1 MWEKI
6 ISREIITSNIK
17 MKIREKNVKK
27 RIKKIAA
34 SLLCIMLAVISAPVY
49 KDSQK
54 VSAAQNF
61 KIHFI
66 DVGCAD
72 AALLQYGEGSSAKYA
87 MIDTGAGKYH
97 VTKDKTYAKK
107 NAPAYEYLKKMGVKH
122 LEFVILTHPH
132 QDHIGGLVKIL
143 KDKTITINTIYGNP
157 LELTYLRSSE
167 NVKKQTSETAK
178 WTKFDSDTYKNV
190 KKEIERR
197 NNEEDESL
205 HVKYVTPKAG
215 SKIYLGQ
222 AQITFYGP
230 LENNYKYGRQVN
242 LNIRQENKYS
252 IVTRIVYGKNS
263 FLMTGDAQRETIE
276 KIIKKGYNLQ
286 AQVLKEPHHGYQD
299 VKEEDKLI
307 AGRTSD
313 HKLLINRTK
322 ANIAVIS
329 NGYKNIGDVPMKNVL
344 TDLSK
349 MDVYET
355 SNRGTIVITSDGSRL
370 YVKTEKGGNK
380 PSVNG
385 KIVSSGKNISMPIL
399 QSIDIVD
406 NKKSKMLPAYLGS
419 KDAKSIYTNK
429 NMTVKINASARSFTK
444 INSVQYKVVKKG
456 QSSTRIPY
464 RYGRSVT
471 LKNGAI
477 AKIYVKYNTML
488 GEKELKLPQIVVDT
502 KAPTKLKLKKKKSG
516 KKIKVTFS
524 ADYGTSG
531 KKKTQYKIVPKGKST
546 KKYKWKTA
554 NSVRYDA
561 KKYRKARL
569 YVRFIDKAGNSK
581 TKKMTI

>member
-1 MWEKI
+1 MI
-6 ISREIITSNIK
+6 ILMTITLTPI
-17 MKIREKNVKK
+17 
-27 RIKKIAA
+27 
-34 SLLCIMLAVISAPVY
+34 Y
-49 KDSQK
+49 KVTHK

-72 AALLQYGEGSSAKYA
+72 GALLQYGEGSNAKYA
-87 MIDTGAGKYH
+87 MIDTGAGKYNG
-97 VTKDKTYAKK
+97 TKDKTYAKK
-107 NAPAYEYLKKMGVKH
+107 KDPAYEYLKKIGVKH

-132 QDHIGGLVKIL
+132 RDHIGGLVKIL
-143 KDKTITINTIYGNP
+143 KDKTITINTIYGNS
-157 LELTYLRSSE
+157 LEMTYLRSND

-178 WTKFDSDTYKNV
+178 WTKFDSDTYQNV
-190 KKEIERR
+190 KDEIEKR
-197 NNEEDESL
+197 NSEEDESL
-205 HVKYVTPKAG
+205 HVKYVIPKAG

-242 LNIRQENKYS
+242 LNVRQENKYS

-299 VKEEDKLI
+299 VKEKDKLI

-313 HKLLINRTK
+313 HKLLIDHTK

-329 NGYKNIGDVPMKNVL
+329 NGYKNTGEVPMKNVL

-349 MDVYET
+349 MDIYET
-355 SNRGTIVITSDGSRL
+355 GNRGTIVITSDGSHL
-370 YVKTEKGGNK
+370 YVRTEKGGNK

-385 KIVSSGKNISMPIL
+385 KIILSGKSISMPVL
-399 QSIDIVD
+399 QSIDILS
-406 NKKSKMLPAYLGS
+406 NKKTKILPAYPGT

-429 NMTVKINASARSFTK
+429 NVTIKINASARSFTK
-444 INSVQYKVVKKG
+444 INSVQYKIVKKG
-456 QSSTRIPY
+456 QSSTKLPY
-464 RYGRSVT
+464 RYGKSVT
-471 LKNGAI
+471 LKNGTI
-477 AKIYVKYNTML
+477 AKVYVKYNTML
-488 GEKELKLPQIVVDT
+488 GEKELKLPQIFVDT
-502 KAPTKLKLKKKKSG
+502 KAPTKLRLKKKKSG
-516 KKIKVTFS
+516 KKKKVTFS
-524 ADYGTSG
+524 ANYGTSG
-531 KKKTQYKIVPKGKST
+531 KKKTAYKLVPKGKSA

-554 NSVRYDA
+554 NDVRYDA

-581 TKKMTI
+581 TTKMSI

>member
-1 MWEKI
+1 
-6 ISREIITSNIK
+6 
-17 MKIREKNVKK
+17 MKEG
-27 RIKKIAA
+27 IKKITAC
-34 SLLCIMLAVISAPVY
+34 LMIILMTITLTPIY
-49 KDSQK
+49 KVTYK

-72 AALLQYGEGSSAKYA
+72 GALLQYGEGSNAKYA
-87 MIDTGAGKYH
+87 MIDTGAGKYNG
-97 VTKDKTYAKK
+97 TKDKTYAKK
-107 NAPAYEYLKKMGVKH
+107 KDPAYEYLKKIGVKH

-132 QDHIGGLVKIL
+132 RDHIGGLVKIL
-143 KDKTITINTIYGNP
+143 KDKTITINTIYGNS
-157 LELTYLRSSE
+157 LEMTYLRSND

-178 WTKFDSDTYKNV
+178 WTKFDSDTYQNV
-190 KKEIERR
+190 KDEIEKR
-197 NNEEDESL
+197 NSEEDESL
-205 HVKYVTPKAG
+205 HVKYVIPKAG

-242 LNIRQENKYS
+242 LNVRQENKYS

-299 VKEEDKLI
+299 VKEKDKLI

-313 HKLLINRTK
+313 HKLLIDHTK

-329 NGYKNIGDVPMKNVL
+329 NGYKNTGEVPMKNVL

-349 MDVYET
+349 MDIYET
-355 SNRGTIVITSDGSRL
+355 GNRGTIVITSDGSHL
-370 YVKTEKGGNK
+370 YVRTEKGGNK

-385 KIVSSGKNISMPIL
+385 KIISSGKSISMPVL
-399 QSIDIVD
+399 QSIDIVS
-406 NKKSKMLPAYLGS
+406 NKKTKILPAYPGT

-429 NMTVKINASARSFTK
+429 NVTIKINASARSFTK
-444 INSVQYKVVKKG
+444 INSVQYKIVKKG
-456 QSSTRIPY
+456 QSSTKLPY
-464 RYGRSVT
+464 RYGKSVT
-471 LKNGAI
+471 LKNGTI
-477 AKIYVKYNTML
+477 AKVYVKYNTML
-488 GEKELKLPQIVVDT
+488 GEKELKLPQIFVDT
-502 KAPTKLKLKKKKSG
+502 KAPTKLRLKKKKSG
-516 KKIKVTFS
+516 KKKKVTFS
-524 ADYGTSG
+524 ANYGTSG
-531 KKKTQYKIVPKGKST
+531 KKKTAYKLVPKGKSA

-554 NSVRYDA
+554 NDVRYDA

-581 TKKMTI
+581 TTKMSI

>member
-1 MWEKI
+1 M
-6 ISREIITSNIK
+6 
-17 MKIREKNVKK
+17 KK
-27 RIKKIAA
+27 RMKQIAA
-34 SLLCIMLAVISAPVY
+34 CLLVVLMTVISAPEY
-49 KDSQK
+49 KTSLK

-72 AALLQYGEGSSAKYA
+72 GALLQYGEGSSAKYA

-143 KDKTITINTIYGNP
+143 KDKTITINTIYGNS
-157 LELTYLRSSE
+157 LELTYLRSSDS
-167 NVKKQTSETAK
+167 VKKQTSETAK
-178 WTKFDSDTYKNV
+178 WTKFDSDTYKSV
-190 KKEIERR
+190 KNEIEKR

-230 LENNYKYGRQVN
+230 LENDYKYGRQVN

-276 KIIKKGYNLQ
+276 KIIKKGYSLQ

-299 VKEEDKLI
+299 VKESDKLI
-307 AGRTSD
+307 SGRTSD
-313 HKLLINRTK
+313 HKLLIDRTK
-322 ANIAVIS
+322 ANIAIIS
-329 NGYKNIGDVPMKNVL
+329 NGYKNIGNVPMKNVL

-370 YVKTEKGGNK
+370 YVKTQKGGNK

-385 KIVSSGKNISMPIL
+385 RIVTSGKTVSTPVL
-399 QSIDIVD
+399 QSVDIIR
-406 NKKSKMLPAYLGS
+406 NKKYKMVPVYVGT
-419 KDAKSIYTNK
+419 KDAKSVYSNK
-429 NMTVKINASARSFTK
+429 TIMVKINASARSFTK
-444 INSVQYKVVKKG
+444 INSVQYKLVKNG
-456 QSSTRIPY
+456 QSSARIPY

-471 LKNGAI
+471 LKNGNA
-477 AKIYVKYNTML
+477 AKIYIKYNTML
-488 GEKELKLPQIVVDT
+488 GEKEVKLPQIVVDT

-524 ADYGTSG
+524 ANYGISG
-531 KKKTQYKIVPKGKST
+531 KKKTQYKIVPRGKSA

-561 KKYRKARL
+561 KKYRKAKL

-581 TKKMTI
+581 TKKMTM

>member
-1 MWEKI
+1 MI
-6 ISREIITSNIK
+6 ILMTITLTPI
-17 MKIREKNVKK
+17 
-27 RIKKIAA
+27 
-34 SLLCIMLAVISAPVY
+34 Y
-49 KDSQK
+49 KVTHK

-72 AALLQYGEGSSAKYA
+72 GALLQYGEGSNAKYA
-87 MIDTGAGKYH
+87 MIDTGAGKYNG
-97 VTKDKTYAKK
+97 TKDKTYAKK
-107 NAPAYEYLKKMGVKH
+107 KDPAYEYLKKIGVKH

-132 QDHIGGLVKIL
+132 RDHIGGLVKIL
-143 KDKTITINTIYGNP
+143 KDKTITINTIYGNS
-157 LELTYLRSSE
+157 LEMTYLRSND

-178 WTKFDSDTYKNV
+178 WTKFDSDTYQNV
-190 KKEIERR
+190 KDEIEKR
-197 NNEEDESL
+197 NSEEDESL
-205 HVKYVTPKAG
+205 HVKYVIPKAG

-242 LNIRQENKYS
+242 LNVRQENKYS

-299 VKEEDKLI
+299 VKEKDKLI

-313 HKLLINRTK
+313 HKLLIDHTK

-329 NGYKNIGDVPMKNVL
+329 NGYKNTGEVPMKNVL

-349 MDVYET
+349 MDIYET
-355 SNRGTIVITSDGSRL
+355 GNRGTIVITSDGSHL
-370 YVKTEKGGNK
+370 YVRTEKGGNK
-380 PSVNG
+380 PIVNG
-385 KIVSSGKNISMPIL
+385 KIILSGKSISMPVL
-399 QSIDIVD
+399 QSIDIVS
-406 NKKSKMLPAYLGS
+406 NKKTKILPAYPGT

-429 NMTVKINASARSFTK
+429 NVTIKINASARSFTK
-444 INSVQYKVVKKG
+444 INSVQYKIVKKG
-456 QSSTRIPY
+456 QSSTKLPY
-464 RYGRSVT
+464 RYGKSVT
-471 LKNGAI
+471 LKNGTI
-477 AKIYVKYNTML
+477 AKVYVKYNTML
-488 GEKELKLPQIVVDT
+488 GEKELKLPQIFVDT
-502 KAPTKLKLKKKKSG
+502 KAPTKLRLKKKKSG
-516 KKIKVTFS
+516 KKKKVTFS
-524 ADYGTSG
+524 ANYGTSG
-531 KKKTQYKIVPKGKST
+531 KKKTAYKLVPKGKSA

-554 NSVRYDA
+554 NDVRYDA

-581 TKKMTI
+581 TTKMSI

>member
-1 MWEKI
+1 M
-6 ISREIITSNIK
+6 
-17 MKIREKNVKK
+17 KK
-27 RIKKIAA
+27 RMKQIAA
-34 SLLCIMLAVISAPVY
+34 CLLVVLMTVISAPEY
-49 KDSQK
+49 KTSLK

-72 AALLQYGEGSSAKYA
+72 GALLQYGEGSSAKYA

-143 KDKTITINTIYGNP
+143 KDKTITINTIYGNS
-157 LELTYLRSSE
+157 LEVTYLRSSD

-178 WTKFDSDTYKNV
+178 WTKFDSDTYKSV
-190 KKEIERR
+190 KNEIEKR

-230 LENNYKYGRQVN
+230 LENDYKYGRQVN

-299 VKEEDKLI
+299 VKESDKLI
-307 AGRTSD
+307 SGRTSD
-313 HKLLINRTK
+313 HKLLIDRTK
-322 ANIAVIS
+322 ANIAIVS
-329 NGYKNIGDVPMKNVL
+329 NGYKNIGNVPMKNVL

-370 YVKTEKGGNK
+370 YVKTQKGGNK

-385 KIVSSGKNISMPIL
+385 RIVTSGKTVSTPVL
-399 QSIDIVD
+399 QSVDIIR
-406 NKKSKMLPAYLGS
+406 NKKYKMVPVYVGT
-419 KDAKSIYTNK
+419 KDAKSVYSNK
-429 NMTVKINASARSFTK
+429 TITVKINASARSFTK
-444 INSVQYKVVKKG
+444 INSVQYKLVKNG
-456 QSSTRIPY
+456 QSSARIPY

-471 LKNGAI
+471 LKNGNA
-477 AKIYVKYNTML
+477 AKIYIKYNTML
-488 GEKELKLPQIVVDT
+488 GEKEVKLPQIVVDT

-524 ADYGTSG
+524 ANYGTSG
-531 KKKTQYKIVPKGKST
+531 KKKTQYKIVPRGKSA

-561 KKYRKARL
+561 KKYRKAKL

>member
-1 MWEKI
+1 
-6 ISREIITSNIK
+6 
-17 MKIREKNVKK
+17 MKEG
-27 RIKKIAA
+27 IKKITAC
-34 SLLCIMLAVISAPVY
+34 LMIILMTITLTPIY
-49 KDSQK
+49 KVTHK

-72 AALLQYGEGSSAKYA
+72 GALLQYGEGSNAKYA
-87 MIDTGAGKYH
+87 MIDTGAGKYNG
-97 VTKDKTYAKK
+97 TKDKTYAKK
-107 NAPAYEYLKKMGVKH
+107 KDPAYEYLKKIGVKH

-132 QDHIGGLVKIL
+132 RDHIGGLVKIL
-143 KDKTITINTIYGNP
+143 KDKTITINTIYGNS
-157 LELTYLRSSE
+157 LEMTYLRSND

-178 WTKFDSDTYKNV
+178 WTKFDSDTYQNV
-190 KKEIERR
+190 KDEIEKR
-197 NNEEDESL
+197 NSEEDESL
-205 HVKYVTPKAG
+205 HVKYVIPKAG

-242 LNIRQENKYS
+242 LNVRQENKYS

-299 VKEEDKLI
+299 VKEKDKLI

-313 HKLLINRTK
+313 HKLLIDHTK

-329 NGYKNIGDVPMKNVL
+329 NGYKNTGEVPMKNVL

-349 MDVYET
+349 MDIYET
-355 SNRGTIVITSDGSRL
+355 GNRGTIVITSDGSRL
-370 YVKTEKGGNK
+370 YVRTEKGGNK

-385 KIVSSGKNISMPIL
+385 KIILSGKSISMPVL
-399 QSIDIVD
+399 QSIDIVS
-406 NKKSKMLPAYLGS
+406 NKKTKILPAYPGT

-429 NMTVKINASARSFTK
+429 NVTIKINASARSFTK
-444 INSVQYKVVKKG
+444 INSVQYKIVKKG
-456 QSSTRIPY
+456 QSSTKLPY
-464 RYGRSVT
+464 RYGKSVT
-471 LKNGAI
+471 LKNGTI
-477 AKIYVKYNTML
+477 AKVYVKYNTML
-488 GEKELKLPQIVVDT
+488 GEKELKLPQIFVDT
-502 KAPTKLKLKKKKSG
+502 KAPTKLRLKKKKSG
-516 KKIKVTFS
+516 KKKKVTFS
-524 ADYGTSG
+524 ANYGTSG
-531 KKKTQYKIVPKGKST
+531 KKKTAYKLVPKGKSA

-554 NSVRYDA
+554 NDVRYDA

-581 TKKMTI
+581 TTKMSI

>member
-1 MWEKI
+1 MI
-6 ISREIITSNIK
+6 ILMTITLTPI
-17 MKIREKNVKK
+17 
-27 RIKKIAA
+27 
-34 SLLCIMLAVISAPVY
+34 Y
-49 KDSQK
+49 KVTHK

-72 AALLQYGEGSSAKYA
+72 GALLQYGEGSNAKYA
-87 MIDTGAGKYH
+87 MIDTGAGKYNG
-97 VTKDKTYAKK
+97 TKDKTYAKK
-107 NAPAYEYLKKMGVKH
+107 KDPAYEYLKKIGVKH

-132 QDHIGGLVKIL
+132 RDHIGGLVKIL
-143 KDKTITINTIYGNP
+143 KDKTITINTIYGNS
-157 LELTYLRSSE
+157 LEMTYLRSND

-178 WTKFDSDTYKNV
+178 WTKFDSDTYQNV
-190 KKEIERR
+190 KDEIEKR
-197 NNEEDESL
+197 NSEEDESL
-205 HVKYVTPKAG
+205 HVKYVIPKAG

-242 LNIRQENKYS
+242 LNVRQENKYS
-252 IVTRIVYGKNS
+252 IITRIVYGKNS

-299 VKEEDKLI
+299 VKEKDKLI

-313 HKLLINRTK
+313 HKLLIDHTK

-329 NGYKNIGDVPMKNVL
+329 NGYKNTGEVPMKNVL

-349 MDVYET
+349 MDIYET
-355 SNRGTIVITSDGSRL
+355 GNRGTIVITSDGSHL
-370 YVKTEKGGNK
+370 YVRTEKGGNK

-385 KIVSSGKNISMPIL
+385 KIISSGKSISMPVL
-399 QSIDIVD
+399 QSIDIVS
-406 NKKSKMLPAYLGS
+406 NKKTKILPAYPGT

-429 NMTVKINASARSFTK
+429 NVTIKINASARSFTK
-444 INSVQYKVVKKG
+444 INSVQYKIVKKG
-456 QSSTRIPY
+456 QSSTKLPY
-464 RYGRSVT
+464 RYGKSVT
-471 LKNGAI
+471 LKNGTI
-477 AKIYVKYNTML
+477 AKVYVKYNTML
-488 GEKELKLPQIVVDT
+488 GEKELKLPQIFVDT
-502 KAPTKLKLKKKKSG
+502 KAPTKLRLKKKKSG
-516 KKIKVTFS
+516 KKKKVTFS
-524 ADYGTSG
+524 ANYGTSG
-531 KKKTQYKIVPKGKST
+531 KKKTAYKLVPKGKSA

-554 NSVRYDA
+554 NDVRYDA

-581 TKKMTI
+581 TTKMSI

>member
-1 MWEKI
+1 
-6 ISREIITSNIK
+6 
-17 MKIREKNVKK
+17 MKKG
-27 RIKKIAA
+27 IKKITAC
-34 SLLCIMLAVISAPVY
+34 LLIILMTITLTPIY
-49 KDSQK
+49 KVTHK

-72 AALLQYGEGSSAKYA
+72 GALLQYGEGSNAKYA
-87 MIDTGAGKYH
+87 MIDTGAGKYNG
-97 VTKDKTYAKK
+97 TKDKTYAKK
-107 NAPAYEYLKKMGVKH
+107 KDPAYEYLKKIGVKH

-132 QDHIGGLVKIL
+132 RDHIGGLVKIL
-143 KDKTITINTIYGNP
+143 KDKTITINTIYGNS
-157 LELTYLRSSE
+157 LEMTYLRSND

-178 WTKFDSDTYKNV
+178 WTKFDSDTYQNV
-190 KKEIERR
+190 KDEIEKR
-197 NNEEDESL
+197 NSEEDESL
-205 HVKYVTPKAG
+205 HVKYVIPKAG

-230 LENNYKYGRQVN
+230 LENNYKYGRQVD
-242 LNIRQENKYS
+242 LNVRQENKYS

-299 VKEEDKLI
+299 VKEKDKLI

-313 HKLLINRTK
+313 HKLLIDHTK

-329 NGYKNIGDVPMKNVL
+329 NGYKNTGEVPMKNVL

-349 MDVYET
+349 MDIYET
-355 SNRGTIVITSDGSRL
+355 GNRGTIVITSDGSHL
-370 YVKTEKGGNK
+370 YVRTEKGGNK

-385 KIVSSGKNISMPIL
+385 KIILSGKSISMPVL
-399 QSIDIVD
+399 QSIDIVS
-406 NKKSKMLPAYLGS
+406 NKKTKILPAYPGT

-429 NMTVKINASARSFTK
+429 NVTIKINASARSFTK
-444 INSVQYKVVKKG
+444 INSVQYKIVKKG
-456 QSSTRIPY
+456 QSSTKLPY
-464 RYGRSVT
+464 RYGKSVT
-471 LKNGAI
+471 LKNGTI
-477 AKIYVKYNTML
+477 AKVYVKYNTML
-488 GEKELKLPQIVVDT
+488 GEKELKLPQIFVDT
-502 KAPTKLKLKKKKSG
+502 KAPTKLRLKKKKSG
-516 KKIKVTFS
+516 KKKKVTFS
-524 ADYGTSG
+524 ANYGTSG
-531 KKKTQYKIVPKGKST
+531 KKKTAYKLVPKGKSA

-554 NSVRYDA
+554 NDVRYDA

-581 TKKMTI
+581 TTKMSI

>member
-1 MWEKI
+1 MI
-6 ISREIITSNIK
+6 ILMTITLTPI
-17 MKIREKNVKK
+17 
-27 RIKKIAA
+27 
-34 SLLCIMLAVISAPVY
+34 Y
-49 KDSQK
+49 KVTHK

-72 AALLQYGEGSSAKYA
+72 GALLQYGEGSNAKYA
-87 MIDTGAGKYH
+87 MIDTGAGKYNG
-97 VTKDKTYAKK
+97 TKDKTYAKK
-107 NAPAYEYLKKMGVKH
+107 KDPAYEYLKKNGVKH

-132 QDHIGGLVKIL
+132 RDHIGGLVKIL
-143 KDKTITINTIYGNP
+143 KDKTITINTIYGNS
-157 LELTYLRSSE
+157 LEMTYLRSND

-178 WTKFDSDTYKNV
+178 WTKFDSDTYQNV
-190 KKEIERR
+190 KDEIEKR
-197 NNEEDESL
+197 NSEEDESL
-205 HVKYVTPKAG
+205 HVKYVIPKAG

-242 LNIRQENKYS
+242 LNVRQENKYS

-299 VKEEDKLI
+299 VKEKDKLI

-313 HKLLINRTK
+313 HKLLIDHTK

-329 NGYKNIGDVPMKNVL
+329 NGYKNTGEVPMKNVL

-349 MDVYET
+349 MDIYET
-355 SNRGTIVITSDGSRL
+355 GNRGTIVITSDGSHL
-370 YVKTEKGGNK
+370 YVRTEKGGNK

-385 KIVSSGKNISMPIL
+385 KIILSGKSISMPVL
-399 QSIDIVD
+399 QSIDIVS
-406 NKKSKMLPAYLGS
+406 NKKTKILPAYPGT

-429 NMTVKINASARSFTK
+429 NVTIKINASARSFTK
-444 INSVQYKVVKKG
+444 INSVQYKIVKKG
-456 QSSTRIPY
+456 QSSTKLPY
-464 RYGRSVT
+464 RYGKSVT
-471 LKNGAI
+471 LKNGTI
-477 AKIYVKYNTML
+477 AKVYVKYNTML
-488 GEKELKLPQIVVDT
+488 GEKELKLPQIFVDT
-502 KAPTKLKLKKKKSG
+502 KAPTKLRLKKKKSG
-516 KKIKVTFS
+516 KKKKVTFS
-524 ADYGTSG
+524 ANYGTSG
-531 KKKTQYKIVPKGKST
+531 KKKTAYKLVPKGKSA

-554 NSVRYDA
+554 NDVRYDA

-581 TKKMTI
+581 TTKMSI

>member
-1 MWEKI
+1 MI
-6 ISREIITSNIK
+6 ILMTITLTPI
-17 MKIREKNVKK
+17 
-27 RIKKIAA
+27 
-34 SLLCIMLAVISAPVY
+34 Y
-49 KDSQK
+49 KVTHK

-72 AALLQYGEGSSAKYA
+72 GALLQYGEGSNAKYA
-87 MIDTGAGKYH
+87 MIDTGAGKYNG
-97 VTKDKTYAKK
+97 TKDKTYAKK
-107 NAPAYEYLKKMGVKH
+107 KDPAYEYLKKIGVKH

-132 QDHIGGLVKIL
+132 RDHIGGLVKIL
-143 KDKTITINTIYGNP
+143 KDKTITINTIYGNS
-157 LELTYLRSSE
+157 LEMTYLRSND

-178 WTKFDSDTYKNV
+178 WTKFDSDTYQNV
-190 KKEIERR
+190 KDEIEKR
-197 NNEEDESL
+197 NSEEDESL
-205 HVKYVTPKAG
+205 HVKYVIPKAG

-242 LNIRQENKYS
+242 LNVRQENKYS

-299 VKEEDKLI
+299 VKEKDKLI

-313 HKLLINRTK
+313 HKLLIDHTK

-329 NGYKNIGDVPMKNVL
+329 NGYKNTGEVPMKNVL

-349 MDVYET
+349 MDIYET
-355 SNRGTIVITSDGSRL
+355 GNRGTIVITSDGSHL
-370 YVKTEKGGNK
+370 YVRTEKGGNK

-385 KIVSSGKNISMPIL
+385 KIILSGKSISMPVL
-399 QSIDIVD
+399 QSIDIVS
-406 NKKSKMLPAYLGS
+406 KKKTKILPAYPGT

-429 NMTVKINASARSFTK
+429 NVTIKINASARSFTK
-444 INSVQYKVVKKG
+444 INSVQYKIVKKG
-456 QSSTRIPY
+456 QSSTKLPY
-464 RYGRSVT
+464 RYGKSVT
-471 LKNGAI
+471 LKNGTI
-477 AKIYVKYNTML
+477 AKVYVKYNTML
-488 GEKELKLPQIVVDT
+488 GEKELKLPQIFVDT
-502 KAPTKLKLKKKKSG
+502 KAPTKLRLKKKKSG
-516 KKIKVTFS
+516 KKKKVTFS
-524 ADYGTSG
+524 ANYGTSG
-531 KKKTQYKIVPKGKST
+531 KKKTAYKLVPKGKSA

-554 NSVRYDA
+554 NDVRYDA

-581 TKKMTI
+581 TTKMSI

>member
-1 MWEKI
+1 
-6 ISREIITSNIK
+6 
-17 MKIREKNVKK
+17 MKKG
-27 RIKKIAA
+27 IKKITAC
-34 SLLCIMLAVISAPVY
+34 LLIILMTITLTPIY
-49 KDSQK
+49 KVTHK

-72 AALLQYGEGSSAKYA
+72 GALLQYGEGSNAKYA
-87 MIDTGAGKYH
+87 MIDTGAGKYNG
-97 VTKDKTYAKK
+97 TKDKTYAKK
-107 NAPAYEYLKKMGVKH
+107 KDTAYEYLKKIGVKH

-132 QDHIGGLVKIL
+132 RDHIGGLVKIL
-143 KDKTITINTIYGNP
+143 KDKTITINTIYGNS
-157 LELTYLRSSE
+157 LEMTYLRSND

-178 WTKFDSDTYKNV
+178 WTKFDSDTYQNV
-190 KKEIERR
+190 KDEIEKR
-197 NNEEDESL
+197 NSEEDESL
-205 HVKYVTPKAG
+205 HVKYVIPKAG

-230 LENNYKYGRQVN
+230 LENNYKYGRQVD
-242 LNIRQENKYS
+242 LNVRQENKYS

-299 VKEEDKLI
+299 VKEKDKLI

-313 HKLLINRTK
+313 HKLLIDHTK

-329 NGYKNIGDVPMKNVL
+329 NGYKNTGEVPMKNVL

-349 MDVYET
+349 MDIYET
-355 SNRGTIVITSDGSRL
+355 GNRGTIVITSDGSHL
-370 YVKTEKGGNK
+370 YVRTEKGGNK

-385 KIVSSGKNISMPIL
+385 KIISSGKSISMPVL
-399 QSIDIVD
+399 QSIDIVS
-406 NKKSKMLPAYLGS
+406 NKKTKILPAYPGT

-429 NMTVKINASARSFTK
+429 SVTIKINASARSFTK
-444 INSVQYKVVKKG
+444 INSVQYKIVKKG
-456 QSSTRIPY
+456 QSSAKLQY
-464 RYGRSVT
+464 RYGKSVT
-471 LKNGAI
+471 LKNGTI
-477 AKIYVKYNTML
+477 AKVYVKYNTML
-488 GEKELKLPQIVVDT
+488 GEKKLKLPQIVVDT
-502 KAPTKLKLKKKKSG
+502 KAPTKLRLKKKKSG
-516 KKIKVTFS
+516 KKKKVTFS
-524 ADYGTSG
+524 ANYGTSG
-531 KKKTQYKIVPKGKST
+531 KKKTAYKLVPKGKSA

-554 NSVRYDA
+554 NGVRYDA

-581 TKKMTI
+581 TTKMSI

>member
-1 MWEKI
+1 MI
-6 ISREIITSNIK
+6 ILMTITLTPI
-17 MKIREKNVKK
+17 
-27 RIKKIAA
+27 
-34 SLLCIMLAVISAPVY
+34 Y
-49 KDSQK
+49 KVTHK

-72 AALLQYGEGSSAKYA
+72 GALLQYGEGSNAKYA
-87 MIDTGAGKYH
+87 MIDTGAGKYNG
-97 VTKDKTYAKK
+97 TKDKTYAKK
-107 NAPAYEYLKKMGVKH
+107 KDPAYEYLKKIGVKH

-132 QDHIGGLVKIL
+132 RDHIGGLVKIL
-143 KDKTITINTIYGNP
+143 KDKTITINTIYGNS
-157 LELTYLRSSE
+157 LEMTYLRSND

-178 WTKFDSDTYKNV
+178 WTKFDSDTSQNV
-190 KKEIERR
+190 KDEIEKR
-197 NNEEDESL
+197 NSEEDESL
-205 HVKYVTPKAG
+205 HVKYVIPKAG

-242 LNIRQENKYS
+242 LNVRQENKYS

-299 VKEEDKLI
+299 VKEKDKLI

-313 HKLLINRTK
+313 HKLLIDHTK

-329 NGYKNIGDVPMKNVL
+329 NGYKNTGEVPMKNVL

-349 MDVYET
+349 MDIYET
-355 SNRGTIVITSDGSRL
+355 GNRGTIVITSDGSHL
-370 YVKTEKGGNK
+370 YVRTEKGGNK

-385 KIVSSGKNISMPIL
+385 KIISSGKSISMPVL
-399 QSIDIVD
+399 QSIDIVS
-406 NKKSKMLPAYLGS
+406 NKKTKILPAYPGT

-429 NMTVKINASARSFTK
+429 NVTIKINASARSFTK
-444 INSVQYKVVKKG
+444 INSVQYKIVKKG
-456 QSSTRIPY
+456 QSSAKLPY
-464 RYGRSVT
+464 RYGKSVT
-471 LKNGAI
+471 LKNGTI
-477 AKIYVKYNTML
+477 AKVYVKYNTML
-488 GEKELKLPQIVVDT
+488 GEKELKLPQIFVDT
-502 KAPTKLKLKKKKSG
+502 KAPTKLRLKKKKSG
-516 KKIKVTFS
+516 KKKKVTFS
-524 ADYGTSG
+524 ANYGTSG
-531 KKKTQYKIVPKGKST
+531 KKKTAYKLVPKGKSA

-554 NSVRYDA
+554 NDVRYDA

-581 TKKMTI
+581 TTKMSI

>member
-1 MWEKI
+1 MI
-6 ISREIITSNIK
+6 ILMTITLTPI
-17 MKIREKNVKK
+17 
-27 RIKKIAA
+27 
-34 SLLCIMLAVISAPVY
+34 Y
-49 KDSQK
+49 KVTHK

-72 AALLQYGEGSSAKYA
+72 GALLQYGEGSNAKYA
-87 MIDTGAGKYH
+87 MIDTGAGKYNG
-97 VTKDKTYAKK
+97 TKDKTYAKK
-107 NAPAYEYLKKMGVKH
+107 KDPAYEYLKKIGVKH

-132 QDHIGGLVKIL
+132 RDHIGGLVKIL
-143 KDKTITINTIYGNP
+143 KDKTITINTIYGNS
-157 LELTYLRSSE
+157 LEMTYLRSND

-178 WTKFDSDTYKNV
+178 WTKFDSDTYQNV
-190 KKEIERR
+190 KDEIEKR
-197 NNEEDESL
+197 NSEEDDSL
-205 HVKYVTPKAG
+205 HVKYVIPKAG

-242 LNIRQENKYS
+242 LNVRQENKYS

-299 VKEEDKLI
+299 VKEKDKLI

-313 HKLLINRTK
+313 HKLLIDHTK

-329 NGYKNIGDVPMKNVL
+329 NGYKNTGEVPMKNVL

-349 MDVYET
+349 MDIYET
-355 SNRGTIVITSDGSRL
+355 GNRGTIVITSDGSHL
-370 YVKTEKGGNK
+370 YVRTEKGGNK

-385 KIVSSGKNISMPIL
+385 KIISSGKSISMPVL
-399 QSIDIVD
+399 QSIDIVS
-406 NKKSKMLPAYLGS
+406 NKKTKILPAYPGT

-429 NMTVKINASARSFTK
+429 NVTIKINASARSFTK
-444 INSVQYKVVKKG
+444 INSVQYKIVKKG
-456 QSSTRIPY
+456 QSSTKLPY
-464 RYGRSVT
+464 RYGKSVT
-471 LKNGAI
+471 LKNGTI
-477 AKIYVKYNTML
+477 AKVYVKYNTML
-488 GEKELKLPQIVVDT
+488 GEKELKLPQIFVDT
-502 KAPTKLKLKKKKSG
+502 KAPTKLRLKKKKSG
-516 KKIKVTFS
+516 KKKKVTFS
-524 ADYGTSG
+524 ANYGTSG
-531 KKKTQYKIVPKGKST
+531 KKKTAYKLVPKGKSA

-554 NSVRYDA
+554 NDVRYDA

-581 TKKMTI
+581 TTKMSI

>member
-1 MWEKI
+1 
-6 ISREIITSNIK
+6 
-17 MKIREKNVKK
+17 MKEG
-27 RIKKIAA
+27 IKKITVC
-34 SLLCIMLAVISAPVY
+34 LLIILMTITLTLIY
-49 KDSQK
+49 KVTHK

-72 AALLQYGEGSSAKYA
+72 GALLQYGEGSNAKYA
-87 MIDTGAGKYH
+87 MIDTGAGKYNG
-97 VTKDKTYAKK
+97 TKDKTYAKK
-107 NAPAYEYLKKMGVKH
+107 KDPAYEYLKKMGVKH

-132 QDHIGGLVKIL
+132 RDHIGGLVKIL
-143 KDKTITINTIYGNP
+143 KDKTITINTIYGNS
-157 LELTYLRSSE
+157 LEMTYLRSND
-167 NVKKQTSETAK
+167 NVKEQTSETAK
-178 WTKFDSDTYKNV
+178 WTKFDSDTYQNV
-190 KKEIERR
+190 KDEIEKR
-197 NNEEDESL
+197 NSEEDESL
-205 HVKYVTPKAG
+205 QVKYVIPKAG

-230 LENNYKYGRQVN
+230 LENNYKYGRQVD
-242 LNIRQENKYS
+242 LNVRQENKYS

-299 VKEEDKLI
+299 VKEKDKLI

-313 HKLLINRTK
+313 HKLLIDHTK

-329 NGYKNIGDVPMKNVL
+329 NGYKNTGEVPMKNVL

-349 MDVYET
+349 MDIYET
-355 SNRGTIVITSDGSRL
+355 GNRGTIVITSDGSHL
-370 YVKTEKGGNK
+370 YVRTEKGGNK

-385 KIVSSGKNISMPIL
+385 KIISSGKSISIPVL
-399 QSIDIVD
+399 QSIDIVS
-406 NKKSKMLPAYLGS
+406 NKKTKILPAYPGT

-429 NMTVKINASARSFTK
+429 NVTIKINASARSFTK
-444 INSVQYKVVKKG
+444 INSVQYKIVKKG
-456 QSSTRIPY
+456 QSSAKLPY
-464 RYGRSVT
+464 RYGKSVT
-471 LKNGAI
+471 LKNGTI
-477 AKIYVKYNTML
+477 AKVYVKYNTML
-488 GEKELKLPQIVVDT
+488 GEKKLKLPQIVVDT
-502 KAPTKLKLKKKKSG
+502 KAPTKLRLKKKKSG
-516 KKIKVTFS
+516 KKKKVTFS
-524 ADYGTSG
+524 ANYGTSG
-531 KKKTQYKIVPKGKST
+531 KKKTAYKLVPKGKSA

-554 NSVRYDA
+554 NGVRYDA

-581 TKKMTI
+581 TTKMSI

>member
-1 MWEKI
+1 
-6 ISREIITSNIK
+6 
-17 MKIREKNVKK
+17 MKKG
-27 RIKKIAA
+27 IKKITAC
-34 SLLCIMLAVISAPVY
+34 LLIILMTITLTPIY
-49 KDSQK
+49 KVTHK

-72 AALLQYGEGSSAKYA
+72 GALLQYGEGSNAKYA
-87 MIDTGAGKYH
+87 MIDTGAGKYNG
-97 VTKDKTYAKK
+97 TKDKTYAKK
-107 NAPAYEYLKKMGVKH
+107 KDPAYEYLKKMGVKH

-132 QDHIGGLVKIL
+132 RDHIGGLVKIL
-143 KDKTITINTIYGNP
+143 KDKTITINTIYGNS
-157 LELTYLRSSE
+157 LEMTYLRSND
-167 NVKKQTSETAK
+167 NVKEQTSETAK
-178 WTKFDSDTYKNV
+178 WTKFDSDTYQNV
-190 KKEIERR
+190 KDEIEKR
-197 NNEEDESL
+197 NSEEDESL
-205 HVKYVTPKAG
+205 HVKYVIPKAG

-230 LENNYKYGRQVN
+230 LENNYKYGRQVD
-242 LNIRQENKYS
+242 LNVRQENKYS

-299 VKEEDKLI
+299 VKEKDKLI

-313 HKLLINRTK
+313 HKLLIDHTK

-329 NGYKNIGDVPMKNVL
+329 NGYKNTGEVPMKNVL

-349 MDVYET
+349 MDIYET
-355 SNRGTIVITSDGSRL
+355 GNRGTIVITSDGSHL
-370 YVKTEKGGNK
+370 YVRTEKGGNK

-385 KIVSSGKNISMPIL
+385 KIISSGKSISMPVL
-399 QSIDIVD
+399 QSIDIVS
-406 NKKSKMLPAYLGS
+406 NKKTKILPAYPGT

-429 NMTVKINASARSFTK
+429 NVTIKINASARSFTK
-444 INSVQYKVVKKG
+444 INSVQYKIVKKG
-456 QSSTRIPY
+456 QSSAKLPY
-464 RYGRSVT
+464 RYGKSVT
-471 LKNGAI
+471 LKNGTI
-477 AKIYVKYNTML
+477 AKVYVKYNTML
-488 GEKELKLPQIVVDT
+488 GEKKLKLPQIVVDT
-502 KAPTKLKLKKKKSG
+502 KAPTKLRLKKKKSG
-516 KKIKVTFS
+516 KKKKVTFS
-524 ADYGTSG
+524 ANYGTSG
-531 KKKTQYKIVPKGKST
+531 KKKTAYKLVPKGKSA

-554 NSVRYDA
+554 NGVRYDA

-581 TKKMTI
+581 TTKMSI

>member
-1 MWEKI
+1 
-6 ISREIITSNIK
+6 
-17 MKIREKNVKK
+17 MKEG
-27 RIKKIAA
+27 IKKITAC
-34 SLLCIMLAVISAPVY
+34 LMIILMTITLTPIY
-49 KDSQK
+49 KVTHK

-72 AALLQYGEGSSAKYA
+72 GALLQYGEGSNAKYA
-87 MIDTGAGKYH
+87 MIDTGAGKYNG
-97 VTKDKTYAKK
+97 TKDKTYAKK
-107 NAPAYEYLKKMGVKH
+107 KDPAYEYLKKIGVKH

-132 QDHIGGLVKIL
+132 RDHIGGLVKIL
-143 KDKTITINTIYGNP
+143 KDKTITINTIYGNS
-157 LELTYLRSSE
+157 LEMTYLRSND

-178 WTKFDSDTYKNV
+178 WTKFDSDTYQNV
-190 KKEIERR
+190 KDEIEKR
-197 NNEEDESL
+197 NSEEDESF
-205 HVKYVTPKAG
+205 HVKYVIPKAG

-242 LNIRQENKYS
+242 LNVRQENKYS

-299 VKEEDKLI
+299 VKEKDKLI

-313 HKLLINRTK
+313 HKLLIDHTK

-329 NGYKNIGDVPMKNVL
+329 NGYKNTGEVPMKNVL

-349 MDVYET
+349 MDIYET
-355 SNRGTIVITSDGSRL
+355 GNRGTIVITSDGSHL
-370 YVKTEKGGNK
+370 YVRTEKGGNK

-385 KIVSSGKNISMPIL
+385 KIILSGKSISMPVL
-399 QSIDIVD
+399 QSIDIVS
-406 NKKSKMLPAYLGS
+406 NKKTKILPAYPGT

-429 NMTVKINASARSFTK
+429 NVTIKINASARSFTK
-444 INSVQYKVVKKG
+444 INSVQYKIVKKG
-456 QSSTRIPY
+456 QSSTKLPY
-464 RYGRSVT
+464 RYGKSVT
-471 LKNGAI
+471 LKNGTI
-477 AKIYVKYNTML
+477 AKVYVKYNTML
-488 GEKELKLPQIVVDT
+488 GEKELKLPQIFVDT
-502 KAPTKLKLKKKKSG
+502 KAPTKLRLKKKKSG
-516 KKIKVTFS
+516 KKKKVTFS
-524 ADYGTSG
+524 ANYGTSG
-531 KKKTQYKIVPKGKST
+531 KKKTAYKLVPKGKSA

-554 NSVRYDA
+554 NDVRYDA

-581 TKKMTI
+581 TTKMSI

>member
-1 MWEKI
+1 
-6 ISREIITSNIK
+6 
-17 MKIREKNVKK
+17 MKKG
-27 RIKKIAA
+27 IKKITAC
-34 SLLCIMLAVISAPVY
+34 LLIILMTITLTPIY
-49 KDSQK
+49 KVTHK

-72 AALLQYGEGSSAKYA
+72 GALLQYGEGSNAKYA
-87 MIDTGAGKYH
+87 MIDTGAGKYNG
-97 VTKDKTYAKK
+97 TKDKTYAKK
-107 NAPAYEYLKKMGVKH
+107 KAPAYEYLKKMGVKH

-132 QDHIGGLVKIL
+132 RDHIGGLVKIL
-143 KDKTITINTIYGNP
+143 KDKTITINTIYGNS
-157 LELTYLRSSE
+157 LEMTYLRSND
-167 NVKKQTSETAK
+167 NVKEQTSETAK
-178 WTKFDSDTYKNV
+178 WTKFDSDTYQNV
-190 KKEIERR
+190 KDEIEKR
-197 NNEEDESL
+197 NSEEDESL
-205 HVKYVTPKAG
+205 HVKYVIPKAG

-230 LENNYKYGRQVN
+230 LENNYKYGRQVD
-242 LNIRQENKYS
+242 LNVRQENKYS

-299 VKEEDKLI
+299 VKEKDKLI

-313 HKLLINRTK
+313 HKLLIDHTK

-329 NGYKNIGDVPMKNVL
+329 NGYKNTGEVPMKNVL

-349 MDVYET
+349 MDIYET
-355 SNRGTIVITSDGSRL
+355 GNRGTIVITSDGSHL
-370 YVKTEKGGNK
+370 YVRTEKGGNN

-385 KIVSSGKNISMPIL
+385 KIILSGKSISMPVL
-399 QSIDIVD
+399 QSIDIVS
-406 NKKSKMLPAYLGS
+406 NKKTKILPAYPGT

-429 NMTVKINASARSFTK
+429 NVTIKINASARSFTK
-444 INSVQYKVVKKG
+444 INSVQYKIVKKG
-456 QSSTRIPY
+456 QSSAKLPY
-464 RYGRSVT
+464 RYGKSVT
-471 LKNGAI
+471 LKNGTI
-477 AKIYVKYNTML
+477 AKVYVKYNTML
-488 GEKELKLPQIVVDT
+488 GEKKLKLPQIVVDT
-502 KAPTKLKLKKKKSG
+502 KAPTKLRLKKKKSG
-516 KKIKVTFS
+516 KKKKVTFS
-524 ADYGTSG
+524 ANYGTSG
-531 KKKTQYKIVPKGKST
+531 KKKTAYKLVPKGKSA

-554 NSVRYDA
+554 NGVRYDA

-581 TKKMTI
+581 TTKMSI

>member
-1 MWEKI
+1 
-6 ISREIITSNIK
+6 
-17 MKIREKNVKK
+17 MKEG
-27 RIKKIAA
+27 IKKITAC
-34 SLLCIMLAVISAPVY
+34 LMIILMTITLTPIY
-49 KDSQK
+49 KVTHK

-72 AALLQYGEGSSAKYA
+72 GALLQYGEGSNAKYA
-87 MIDTGAGKYH
+87 MIDTGAGKYNG
-97 VTKDKTYAKK
+97 TKDKTYAKK
-107 NAPAYEYLKKMGVKH
+107 KDPAYEYLKKIGVKH

-132 QDHIGGLVKIL
+132 RDHIGGLVKIL
-143 KDKTITINTIYGNP
+143 KDKTITINTIYGNS
-157 LELTYLRSSE
+157 LEMTYLRSND

-178 WTKFDSDTYKNV
+178 WTKFDSDTYQNV
-190 KKEIERR
+190 KDEIEKR
-197 NNEEDESL
+197 NSEEDESL
-205 HVKYVTPKAG
+205 HVKYVIPKAG

-242 LNIRQENKYS
+242 LNVRQENKYS

-299 VKEEDKLI
+299 VKEKDKLI

-313 HKLLINRTK
+313 HKLLIDHTK

-329 NGYKNIGDVPMKNVL
+329 NGYKNTGEVPMKNVL

-349 MDVYET
+349 MDIYET
-355 SNRGTIVITSDGSRL
+355 GNRGTIVITSDGSHL
-370 YVKTEKGGNK
+370 YVRTEKGGNK

-385 KIVSSGKNISMPIL
+385 KIISSGKSISMPVL
-399 QSIDIVD
+399 QSIDIVS
-406 NKKSKMLPAYLGS
+406 NKKTKILPAYPGT

-429 NMTVKINASARSFTK
+429 NVTIKINASARSFTK
-444 INSVQYKVVKKG
+444 INSVQYKIVKKG
-456 QSSTRIPY
+456 QSSTKLPY
-464 RYGRSVT
+464 RYGKSVT
-471 LKNGAI
+471 LKNGTI
-477 AKIYVKYNTML
+477 AKVYVKYNTML
-488 GEKELKLPQIVVDT
+488 GEKELKLPQIFVDT
-502 KAPTKLKLKKKKSG
+502 KAPTKLRLKKKKSG
-516 KKIKVTFS
+516 KKKKVTFS
-524 ADYGTSG
+524 ANYGTSG
-531 KKKTQYKIVPKGKST
+531 KKKTAYKLVPKGKSA

-554 NSVRYDA
+554 NDVRYDA

-581 TKKMTI
+581 TTKMSI

>member
-1 MWEKI
+1 MI
-6 ISREIITSNIK
+6 ILMTITLTPI
-17 MKIREKNVKK
+17 
-27 RIKKIAA
+27 
-34 SLLCIMLAVISAPVY
+34 Y
-49 KDSQK
+49 KVTHK
-54 VSAAQNF
+54 VSTAQNF

-72 AALLQYGEGSSAKYA
+72 GALLQYGEGSNAKYA
-87 MIDTGAGKYH
+87 MIDTGAGKYNG
-97 VTKDKTYAKK
+97 TKDKTYAKK
-107 NAPAYEYLKKMGVKH
+107 KDPAYEYLKKIGVNH

-132 QDHIGGLVKIL
+132 RDHIGGLVKIL
-143 KDKTITINTIYGNP
+143 KDKTITINTIYGNS
-157 LELTYLRSSE
+157 LEMTYLRSND

-178 WTKFDSDTYKNV
+178 WTKFDSDTYQNV
-190 KKEIERR
+190 KDEIEKR
-197 NNEEDESL
+197 NSEEDESL
-205 HVKYVTPKAG
+205 HVKYVIPKAG

-242 LNIRQENKYS
+242 LNVRQENKYS

-299 VKEEDKLI
+299 VKEKDKLI

-313 HKLLINRTK
+313 HKLLIDHTK

-329 NGYKNIGDVPMKNVL
+329 NGYKNTGEVPMKNVL

-349 MDVYET
+349 MDIYET
-355 SNRGTIVITSDGSRL
+355 GNRGTIVITSDGSHL
-370 YVKTEKGGNK
+370 YVRTEKGGNK

-385 KIVSSGKNISMPIL
+385 KIISSGKSISMPVL
-399 QSIDIVD
+399 QSIDIVS
-406 NKKSKMLPAYLGS
+406 NKKTKILPAYPGT

-429 NMTVKINASARSFTK
+429 NVTIKINASARSFTK
-444 INSVQYKVVKKG
+444 INSVQYKIVKKG
-456 QSSTRIPY
+456 QSSTKLPY
-464 RYGRSVT
+464 RYGKSVT
-471 LKNGAI
+471 LKNGTI
-477 AKIYVKYNTML
+477 AKVYVKYNTML
-488 GEKELKLPQIVVDT
+488 GEKELKLPQIFVDT
-502 KAPTKLKLKKKKSG
+502 KAPTKLRLKKKKSG
-516 KKIKVTFS
+516 KKKKVTFS
-524 ADYGTSG
+524 ANYGTSG
-531 KKKTQYKIVPKGKST
+531 KKKTAYKLVPKGKSA

-554 NSVRYDA
+554 NDVRYDA

-581 TKKMTI
+581 TTKMSI

>member
-1 MWEKI
+1 MT
-6 ISREIITSNIK
+6 ITLTPI
-17 MKIREKNVKK
+17 
-27 RIKKIAA
+27 
-34 SLLCIMLAVISAPVY
+34 Y
-49 KDSQK
+49 KVTHK

-72 AALLQYGEGSSAKYA
+72 GALLQYGEGSNAKYA
-87 MIDTGAGKYH
+87 MIDTGAGKYNG
-97 VTKDKTYAKK
+97 TKDKTYAKK
-107 NAPAYEYLKKMGVKH
+107 KYPAYEYLKKMGVKH

-132 QDHIGGLVKIL
+132 RDHIGGLVKIL
-143 KDKTITINTIYGNP
+143 KDKTITINTIYGNS
-157 LELTYLRSSE
+157 LEMTYLRSND

-178 WTKFDSDTYKNV
+178 WTKFDSDTYQNV
-190 KKEIERR
+190 KDEIEKR
-197 NNEEDESL
+197 NSEEDESL
-205 HVKYVTPKAG
+205 HVKYVIPKAG

-230 LENNYKYGRQVN
+230 LENNYKYGRQVD
-242 LNIRQENKYS
+242 LNVRQENKYS

-299 VKEEDKLI
+299 VKEKDKLI

-313 HKLLINRTK
+313 HKLLIDHTK

-329 NGYKNIGDVPMKNVL
+329 NGYKNTGEVPMKNVL

-349 MDVYET
+349 MDIYET
-355 SNRGTIVITSDGSRL
+355 GNRGTIVITSDGSHL
-370 YVKTEKGGNK
+370 YVRTEKGGNK

-385 KIVSSGKNISMPIL
+385 KIISSGKSISMPVL
-399 QSIDIVD
+399 QSIDIVS
-406 NKKSKMLPAYLGS
+406 NKKTKILPAYPGT

-429 NMTVKINASARSFTK
+429 NVTIKINASARSFTK
-444 INSVQYKVVKKG
+444 INSVQYKIVKNG
-456 QSSTRIPY
+456 QSSAKLPY
-464 RYGRSVT
+464 RYGKSVT
-471 LKNGAI
+471 LKNGTI
-477 AKIYVKYNTML
+477 AKVYVKYNTML
-488 GEKELKLPQIVVDT
+488 GEKKLKLPQIVVDT
-502 KAPTKLKLKKKKSG
+502 KAPTKLRLKKKKSG
-516 KKIKVTFS
+516 KKKKVTFS
-524 ADYGTSG
+524 ANYGTSG
-531 KKKTQYKIVPKGKST
+531 KKKTAYKLVPKGKSA

-554 NSVRYDA
+554 NGVRYDA

-581 TKKMTI
+581 TTKMSI

>member
-1 MWEKI
+1 
-6 ISREIITSNIK
+6 
-17 MKIREKNVKK
+17 MKKG
-27 RIKKIAA
+27 IKKITAC
-34 SLLCIMLAVISAPVY
+34 LLIILMTITLTLIY
-49 KDSQK
+49 KATHK

-72 AALLQYGEGSSAKYA
+72 GALLQYGEGSNAKYA
-87 MIDTGAGKYH
+87 MIDTGAGKYNG
-97 VTKDKTYAKK
+97 TKDKTYAKK
-107 NAPAYEYLKKMGVKH
+107 KDPAYEYLKKIGVKH

-132 QDHIGGLVKIL
+132 RDHIGGLVKIL
-143 KDKTITINTIYGNP
+143 KDKTITINTIYGNS
-157 LELTYLRSSE
+157 LEMTYLRSND

-178 WTKFDSDTYKNV
+178 WTKFDSDTYQNV
-190 KKEIERR
+190 KDEIEKR
-197 NNEEDESL
+197 NSEEDESL
-205 HVKYVTPKAG
+205 HVKYVIPKAG

-230 LENNYKYGRQVN
+230 LENNYKYGRQVD
-242 LNIRQENKYS
+242 LNVRQENKYS

-299 VKEEDKLI
+299 VKEKDKLI

-313 HKLLINRTK
+313 HKLLIDHTK

-329 NGYKNIGDVPMKNVL
+329 NGYKNTGEVPMKNVL

-349 MDVYET
+349 MDIYET
-355 SNRGTIVITSDGSRL
+355 GNRGTIVITSDGSHL
-370 YVKTEKGGNK
+370 YVRTEKGGNK

-385 KIVSSGKNISMPIL
+385 KIISSGKSISMPVL
-399 QSIDIVD
+399 QSIDIVS
-406 NKKSKMLPAYLGS
+406 NKKTKILPAYPGT

-429 NMTVKINASARSFTK
+429 SVTIKINASARSFTK
-444 INSVQYKVVKKG
+444 INSVQYKIVKKG
-456 QSSTRIPY
+456 QSSAKLQY
-464 RYGRSVT
+464 RYGKSVT
-471 LKNGAI
+471 LKNGTI
-477 AKIYVKYNTML
+477 AKVYVKYNTML
-488 GEKELKLPQIVVDT
+488 GEKKLKLPQIVVDT
-502 KAPTKLKLKKKKSG
+502 KAPTKLRLKKKKSG
-516 KKIKVTFS
+516 KKKKVTFS
-524 ADYGTSG
+524 ANYGTSG
-531 KKKTQYKIVPKGKST
+531 KKKTAYKLVPKGKSA

-554 NSVRYDA
+554 NGVRYDA

-581 TKKMTI
+581 TTKMSI

>member
-1 MWEKI
+1 M
-6 ISREIITSNIK
+6 
-17 MKIREKNVKK
+17 KK
-27 RIKKIAA
+27 RMKQIAA
-34 SLLCIMLAVISAPVY
+34 CLLVVLMTVISAPEY
-49 KDSQK
+49 KTSLK

-72 AALLQYGEGSSAKYA
+72 GALLQYGEGSSAKYA

-143 KDKTITINTIYGNP
+143 KDKTITINTIYGNS
-157 LELTYLRSSE
+157 LEVTYLRSSD

-178 WTKFDSDTYKNV
+178 WTKFDSDTYKSV
-190 KKEIERR
+190 KNEIEKR

-230 LENNYKYGRQVN
+230 LENDYKYGRQVN

-252 IVTRIVYGKNS
+252 IITRIVYGKNS

-299 VKEEDKLI
+299 VKESDKLI
-307 AGRTSD
+307 SGRTSD
-313 HKLLINRTK
+313 HKLLIDRTK
-322 ANIAVIS
+322 ANIAIIS
-329 NGYKNIGDVPMKNVL
+329 NGYKNIGNVPMKNVL

-370 YVKTEKGGNK
+370 YVKTQKGGNK

-385 KIVSSGKNISMPIL
+385 RIVTSGKTVSTPVL
-399 QSIDIVD
+399 QSVDIIR
-406 NKKSKMLPAYLGS
+406 NKKYKMVPVYVGT
-419 KDAKSIYTNK
+419 KDAKSVYSNK
-429 NMTVKINASARSFTK
+429 TIMVKINASARSFTK
-444 INSVQYKVVKKG
+444 INSVQYKLVKNG
-456 QSSTRIPY
+456 QSSARIPY

-471 LKNGAI
+471 LKNGNA
-477 AKIYVKYNTML
+477 AKIYIKYNTML
-488 GEKELKLPQIVVDT
+488 GEKEVKLPQIVVDT

-524 ADYGTSG
+524 ANYGTSG
-531 KKKTQYKIVPKGKST
+531 KKKTQYKIVPRGKSAKNINGKLQTVSDMMQRNTEKQNCMCVLLT
-546 KKYKWKTA
+546 KQETA
-554 NSVRYDA
+554 
-561 KKYRKARL
+561 KQRK
-569 YVRFIDKAGNSK
+569 
-581 TKKMTI
+581 

>member
-1 MWEKI
+1 MI
-6 ISREIITSNIK
+6 ILMTITLTPI
-17 MKIREKNVKK
+17 
-27 RIKKIAA
+27 
-34 SLLCIMLAVISAPVY
+34 Y
-49 KDSQK
+49 KVTHK

-72 AALLQYGEGSSAKYA
+72 GALLQYGEGSNAKYA
-87 MIDTGAGKYH
+87 MIDTGAGKYNG
-97 VTKDKTYAKK
+97 TKDKTYAKK
-107 NAPAYEYLKKMGVKH
+107 KDPAYEYLKKIGVKH

-132 QDHIGGLVKIL
+132 RDHIGGLVKIL
-143 KDKTITINTIYGNP
+143 KDKTITINTIYGNS
-157 LELTYLRSSE
+157 LEMTYLRSND

-178 WTKFDSDTYKNV
+178 WTKFDSDTYQNV
-190 KKEIERR
+190 KDEIEKR
-197 NNEEDESL
+197 NSEEDESL
-205 HVKYVTPKAG
+205 HVKYVIPKAG

-242 LNIRQENKYS
+242 LNVRQENKYS

-299 VKEEDKLI
+299 VKEKDKLI

-313 HKLLINRTK
+313 HKLLIDHTK

-329 NGYKNIGDVPMKNVL
+329 NGYKNTGEVPMKNVL

-349 MDVYET
+349 MDIYET
-355 SNRGTIVITSDGSRL
+355 GNRGTIVITSDGSHL
-370 YVKTEKGGNK
+370 YVRTEKGGNK

-385 KIVSSGKNISMPIL
+385 KIISSGKSISMPVL
-399 QSIDIVD
+399 QSIDIVS
-406 NKKSKMLPAYLGS
+406 NKKTKILPAYPGT

-429 NMTVKINASARSFTK
+429 NVTIKINASARSFTK
-444 INSVQYKVVKKG
+444 INSVQYKIVKKG
-456 QSSTRIPY
+456 QSSTKLPY
-464 RYGRSVT
+464 RYGKSVT
-471 LKNGAI
+471 LKNGTI
-477 AKIYVKYNTML
+477 AKVYVKYNTML
-488 GEKELKLPQIVVDT
+488 GEKELKLPQIFVDT
-502 KAPTKLKLKKKKSG
+502 KAPTKLRLKKKKSG
-516 KKIKVTFS
+516 KKKKVTFS
-524 ADYGTSG
+524 ENYGTSG
-531 KKKTQYKIVPKGKST
+531 KKKTAYKLVPKGKSA

-554 NSVRYDA
+554 NDVRYDA

-581 TKKMTI
+581 TTKMSI

>member
-1 MWEKI
+1 
-6 ISREIITSNIK
+6 
-17 MKIREKNVKK
+17 MKKG
-27 RIKKIAA
+27 IKKITAC
-34 SLLCIMLAVISAPVY
+34 LLIILMTITLTPIY
-49 KDSQK
+49 KVTHK

-72 AALLQYGEGSSAKYA
+72 GALLQYGEGSNAKYA
-87 MIDTGAGKYH
+87 MIDTGAGKYNG
-97 VTKDKTYAKK
+97 TKDKTYAKK
-107 NAPAYEYLKKMGVKH
+107 KDPAYEYLKKIGVKH

-132 QDHIGGLVKIL
+132 RDHIGGLVKIL
-143 KDKTITINTIYGNP
+143 KDKTITINTIYGNS
-157 LELTYLRSSE
+157 LEMTYLRSND

-178 WTKFDSDTYKNV
+178 WTKFDSDTYQNV
-190 KKEIERR
+190 KNEIEKR
-197 NNEEDESL
+197 NSEEDESL
-205 HVKYVTPKAG
+205 HVKYVIPKAG

-242 LNIRQENKYS
+242 LNVRQENKYS

-299 VKEEDKLI
+299 VKEKDKLI

-313 HKLLINRTK
+313 HKLLIDHTK

-329 NGYKNIGDVPMKNVL
+329 NGYKNTGEVPMKNVL

-349 MDVYET
+349 MDIYET
-355 SNRGTIVITSDGSRL
+355 GNRGTIVITSDGSHL
-370 YVKTEKGGNK
+370 YVRTEKGGNK

-385 KIVSSGKNISMPIL
+385 KIISSGKSISMPVL
-399 QSIDIVD
+399 QSIDIVS
-406 NKKSKMLPAYLGS
+406 NKKTKILPAYPGT

-429 NMTVKINASARSFTK
+429 NVTIKINASARSFTK
-444 INSVQYKVVKKG
+444 INSVQYKIVKKG
-456 QSSTRIPY
+456 QSSTKLPY
-464 RYGRSVT
+464 RYGKSVT
-471 LKNGAI
+471 LKNGTI
-477 AKIYVKYNTML
+477 AKVYVKYNTML
-488 GEKELKLPQIVVDT
+488 GEKELKLPQIFVDT
-502 KAPTKLKLKKKKSG
+502 KAPTKLRLKKKKSG
-516 KKIKVTFS
+516 KKKKVTFS
-524 ADYGTSG
+524 ANYGTSG
-531 KKKTQYKIVPKGKST
+531 KKKTAYKLVPKGKSA

-554 NSVRYDA
+554 NDVRYDA

-581 TKKMTI
+581 TTKMSI

>member
-1 MWEKI
+1 
-6 ISREIITSNIK
+6 
-17 MKIREKNVKK
+17 MKKG
-27 RIKKIAA
+27 IKKITAC
-34 SLLCIMLAVISAPVY
+34 LLIILMTITLTPIY
-49 KDSQK
+49 KVTHK

-72 AALLQYGEGSSAKYA
+72 GALLQYGEGSNAKYA
-87 MIDTGAGKYH
+87 MIDTGAGKYNG
-97 VTKDKTYAKK
+97 TKDKTYAKK
-107 NAPAYEYLKKMGVKH
+107 KAPAYEYLKKMGVKH

-132 QDHIGGLVKIL
+132 RDHIGGLVKIL
-143 KDKTITINTIYGNP
+143 KDKTITINTIYGNS
-157 LELTYLRSSE
+157 LEMTYLRSND
-167 NVKKQTSETAK
+167 NVKEQTSETAK
-178 WTKFDSDTYKNV
+178 WTKFDSDTYQNV
-190 KKEIERR
+190 KDEIEKR
-197 NNEEDESL
+197 NSEEDESL
-205 HVKYVTPKAG
+205 HVKYVIPKAG

-242 LNIRQENKYS
+242 LNVRQENKYS

-299 VKEEDKLI
+299 VKEKDKLI

-313 HKLLINRTK
+313 HKLLIDHTK

-329 NGYKNIGDVPMKNVL
+329 NGYKNTGEVPMKNVL

-349 MDVYET
+349 MDIYET
-355 SNRGTIVITSDGSRL
+355 GNRGTIVITSDGSHL
-370 YVKTEKGGNK
+370 YVRTEKGGNK

-385 KIVSSGKNISMPIL
+385 KIILSGKSISMPVL
-399 QSIDIVD
+399 QSIDIVS
-406 NKKSKMLPAYLGS
+406 NKKTKILPAYPGT

-429 NMTVKINASARSFTK
+429 NVTIKINASARSFTK
-444 INSVQYKVVKKG
+444 INSVQYKIVKKG
-456 QSSTRIPY
+456 QSSAKLPY
-464 RYGRSVT
+464 RYGKSVT
-471 LKNGAI
+471 LKNGTI
-477 AKIYVKYNTML
+477 AKVYVKYNTML
-488 GEKELKLPQIVVDT
+488 GEKKLKLPQIVVDT
-502 KAPTKLKLKKKKSG
+502 KAPTKLRLKKKKSG
-516 KKIKVTFS
+516 KKKKVTFS
-524 ADYGTSG
+524 ANYGTSG
-531 KKKTQYKIVPKGKST
+531 KKKTAYKLVPKGKSA

-554 NSVRYDA
+554 NGVRYDA

-581 TKKMTI
+581 TTKMSI

>member
-1 MWEKI
+1 
-6 ISREIITSNIK
+6 
-17 MKIREKNVKK
+17 MKEG
-27 RIKKIAA
+27 IKKITAC
-34 SLLCIMLAVISAPVY
+34 LLIILMTITLTPIY
-49 KDSQK
+49 KVTHK

-72 AALLQYGEGSSAKYA
+72 GALLQYGEGSNAKYA
-87 MIDTGAGKYH
+87 MIDTGAEKYNG
-97 VTKDKTYAKK
+97 TKDKTYAKK
-107 NAPAYEYLKKMGVKH
+107 KDPAYEYLKKMGVKH

-132 QDHIGGLVKIL
+132 RDHIGGLVKIL
-143 KDKTITINTIYGNP
+143 KDKTITINTIYGNS
-157 LELTYLRSSE
+157 LEMTYLRSND
-167 NVKKQTSETAK
+167 NVKEQTSETAK
-178 WTKFDSDTYKNV
+178 WTKFDSDTYQNV
-190 KKEIERR
+190 KDEIEKR
-197 NNEEDESL
+197 NSEEDESL
-205 HVKYVTPKAG
+205 HVKYVIPKAG

-242 LNIRQENKYS
+242 LNVRQENKYS

-299 VKEEDKLI
+299 VKEKDKLI

-313 HKLLINRTK
+313 HKLLIDHTK

-329 NGYKNIGDVPMKNVL
+329 NGYKNTGEVPMKNVL

-349 MDVYET
+349 MDIYET
-355 SNRGTIVITSDGSRL
+355 GNRGTIVITSDGSHL
-370 YVKTEKGGNK
+370 YERTEKGGNK

-385 KIVSSGKNISMPIL
+385 KIISSGKSISMPVL
-399 QSIDIVD
+399 QSIDIVS
-406 NKKSKMLPAYLGS
+406 NKKTKILPAYPGT

-429 NMTVKINASARSFTK
+429 SVTIKINASARSFTK
-444 INSVQYKVVKKG
+444 INSVQYKIVKKG
-456 QSSTRIPY
+456 QSSAKLQY
-464 RYGRSVT
+464 RYGKSVT
-471 LKNGAI
+471 LKNGTI
-477 AKIYVKYNTML
+477 AKVYVKYNTML
-488 GEKELKLPQIVVDT
+488 GEKKLKLPQIVVDT
-502 KAPTKLKLKKKKSG
+502 KAPTKLRLKKKKSG
-516 KKIKVTFS
+516 KKKKVTFS
-524 ADYGTSG
+524 ANYGTSG
-531 KKKTQYKIVPKGKST
+531 KKKTAYKLVPKGKSA

-554 NSVRYDA
+554 NGVRYDA

-581 TKKMTI
+581 TTKMSI

>member
-1 MWEKI
+1 
-6 ISREIITSNIK
+6 
-17 MKIREKNVKK
+17 MKEG
-27 RIKKIAA
+27 IKKITAC
-34 SLLCIMLAVISAPVY
+34 LMIILMTITLTPIY
-49 KDSQK
+49 KVTHK

-72 AALLQYGEGSSAKYA
+72 GALLQYGEGSNAKYA
-87 MIDTGAGKYH
+87 MIDTGAGKYNG
-97 VTKDKTYAKK
+97 TKDKTYAKK
-107 NAPAYEYLKKMGVKH
+107 KDPAYEYLKKIGVKH

-132 QDHIGGLVKIL
+132 RDHIGGLVKIL
-143 KDKTITINTIYGNP
+143 KDKTITINTIYGNS
-157 LELTYLRSSE
+157 LEMTYLRSND

-178 WTKFDSDTYKNV
+178 WTKFDSDTYQNV
-190 KKEIERR
+190 KDEIEKR
-197 NNEEDESL
+197 NSEEDESL
-205 HVKYVTPKAG
+205 HVKYVIPKAG

-242 LNIRQENKYS
+242 LNVRQENKYS

-299 VKEEDKLI
+299 VKEKDKPI

-313 HKLLINRTK
+313 HKLLIDHTK

-329 NGYKNIGDVPMKNVL
+329 NGYKNTGEVPMKNVL

-349 MDVYET
+349 MDIYET
-355 SNRGTIVITSDGSRL
+355 GNRGTIVITSDGSHL
-370 YVKTEKGGNK
+370 YVRTEKGGNK

-385 KIVSSGKNISMPIL
+385 KIILSGKSISMPVL
-399 QSIDIVD
+399 QSIDIVS
-406 NKKSKMLPAYLGS
+406 NKKTKILPAYPGT

-429 NMTVKINASARSFTK
+429 NVTIKINASARSFTK
-444 INSVQYKVVKKG
+444 INSVQYKIVKKG
-456 QSSTRIPY
+456 QSSTKLPY
-464 RYGRSVT
+464 RYGKSVT
-471 LKNGAI
+471 LKNGTI
-477 AKIYVKYNTML
+477 AKVYVKYNTML
-488 GEKELKLPQIVVDT
+488 GEKELKLPQIFVDT
-502 KAPTKLKLKKKKSG
+502 KAPTKLRLKKKKSG
-516 KKIKVTFS
+516 KKKKVTFS
-524 ADYGTSG
+524 ANYGTSG
-531 KKKTQYKIVPKGKST
+531 KKKTAYKLVPKGKSA

-554 NSVRYDA
+554 NDVRYDA

-581 TKKMTI
+581 TTKMSI

>member
-1 MWEKI
+1 
-6 ISREIITSNIK
+6 
-17 MKIREKNVKK
+17 MKEG
-27 RIKKIAA
+27 IKKITAC
-34 SLLCIMLAVISAPVY
+34 LMIILMTITLTPIY
-49 KDSQK
+49 KVTHK

-72 AALLQYGEGSSAKYA
+72 GALLQYGEGSNAKYA
-87 MIDTGAGKYH
+87 MIDTGAGKYNG
-97 VTKDKTYAKK
+97 TKDKTYAKK
-107 NAPAYEYLKKMGVKH
+107 KDPAYEYLKKIGVKH

-132 QDHIGGLVKIL
+132 RDHIGGLVKIL
-143 KDKTITINTIYGNP
+143 KDKTITINTIYGNS
-157 LELTYLRSSE
+157 LEMTYLRSND

-178 WTKFDSDTYKNV
+178 WTKFDSDTYQNV
-190 KKEIERR
+190 KDEIEKR
-197 NNEEDESL
+197 NSEEDESL
-205 HVKYVTPKAG
+205 HVKYVIPKAG

-242 LNIRQENKYS
+242 LNVRQENKYS

-299 VKEEDKLI
+299 VKEKDKLI

-313 HKLLINRTK
+313 HKLLIDHTK

-329 NGYKNIGDVPMKNVL
+329 NGYKNTGEVPMKNVL

-349 MDVYET
+349 MDIYET
-355 SNRGTIVITSDGSRL
+355 GNRGTIVITSNGSHL
-370 YVKTEKGGNK
+370 YVRTEKGGNK

-385 KIVSSGKNISMPIL
+385 KIISSGKSISMPVL
-399 QSIDIVD
+399 QSIDIVS
-406 NKKSKMLPAYLGS
+406 NKKTKILPAYPGR

-429 NMTVKINASARSFTK
+429 NVTIKINASARSFTK
-444 INSVQYKVVKKG
+444 INSVQYKIVKKG
-456 QSSTRIPY
+456 QSSTKLPY
-464 RYGRSVT
+464 RYGKSVT
-471 LKNGAI
+471 LKNGTI
-477 AKIYVKYNTML
+477 AKVYVKYNTML
-488 GEKELKLPQIVVDT
+488 GEKELKLPQIFVDT
-502 KAPTKLKLKKKKSG
+502 KAPTKLRLKKKKSG
-516 KKIKVTFS
+516 KKKKVTFS
-524 ADYGTSG
+524 ANYGTSG
-531 KKKTQYKIVPKGKST
+531 KKKTAYKLVPKGKSA

-554 NSVRYDA
+554 NDVRYDA

-581 TKKMTI
+581 TTKMSI

>member
-1 MWEKI
+1 
-6 ISREIITSNIK
+6 
-17 MKIREKNVKK
+17 MKKG
-27 RIKKIAA
+27 IKKITAC
-34 SLLCIMLAVISAPVY
+34 LLIILMTITLTPIY
-49 KDSQK
+49 KVTHK

-72 AALLQYGEGSSAKYA
+72 GALLQYGEGSNAKYA
-87 MIDTGAGKYH
+87 MIDTGAGKYNG
-97 VTKDKTYAKK
+97 TKDKTYAKK
-107 NAPAYEYLKKMGVKH
+107 KDPAYEYLKKIGVKH

-132 QDHIGGLVKIL
+132 RDHIGGLVKIL
-143 KDKTITINTIYGNP
+143 KDKTITINTIYGNS
-157 LELTYLRSSE
+157 LEMTYLRSND

-178 WTKFDSDTYKNV
+178 WTKFDSDTYQNV
-190 KKEIERR
+190 KDEIEKR
-197 NNEEDESL
+197 NSEEDESL
-205 HVKYVTPKAG
+205 HVKYVIPKAG

-230 LENNYKYGRQVN
+230 LENNYKYGRQVD
-242 LNIRQENKYS
+242 LNVRQENKYS

-299 VKEEDKLI
+299 VKEKDKLI

-313 HKLLINRTK
+313 HKLLIDHTK

-329 NGYKNIGDVPMKNVL
+329 NGYKNTGEVPMKNVL

-349 MDVYET
+349 MDIYET
-355 SNRGTIVITSDGSRL
+355 GNRGTIVITSDGSHL
-370 YVKTEKGGNK
+370 YLRTEKGGNK

-385 KIVSSGKNISMPIL
+385 KIISSGKSISMPVL
-399 QSIDIVD
+399 QSIDIVS
-406 NKKSKMLPAYLGS
+406 NKKTKILPAYPGT

-429 NMTVKINASARSFTK
+429 SVTIKINASARSFTK
-444 INSVQYKVVKKG
+444 INSVQYKIVKKG
-456 QSSTRIPY
+456 QSSAKLQY
-464 RYGRSVT
+464 RYGKSVT
-471 LKNGAI
+471 LKNGTI
-477 AKIYVKYNTML
+477 AKVYVKYNTML
-488 GEKELKLPQIVVDT
+488 GEKKLKLPQIVVDT
-502 KAPTKLKLKKKKSG
+502 KAPTKLRLKKKKSG
-516 KKIKVTFS
+516 KKKKVTFS
-524 ADYGTSG
+524 ANYGTSG
-531 KKKTQYKIVPKGKST
+531 KKKTAYKLVPKGKSA

-554 NSVRYDA
+554 NGVRYDA

-581 TKKMTI
+581 TTKMSI

>member
-1 MWEKI
+1 M
-6 ISREIITSNIK
+6 
-17 MKIREKNVKK
+17 KK
-27 RIKKIAA
+27 RMKQIAA
-34 SLLCIMLAVISAPVY
+34 CLLVVLMTVISAPEY
-49 KDSQK
+49 KTSLK

-72 AALLQYGEGSSAKYA
+72 GALLQYGEGSSAKYA

-143 KDKTITINTIYGNP
+143 KDKTITINTIYGNS
-157 LELTYLRSSE
+157 LEVTYLRSSD

-178 WTKFDSDTYKNV
+178 WTKFDSDTYKSV
-190 KKEIERR
+190 KNEIEKR

-230 LENNYKYGRQVN
+230 LENDYKYGRQVN

-299 VKEEDKLI
+299 VKESDKLI
-307 AGRTSD
+307 SGRTSD
-313 HKLLINRTK
+313 HKLLIDRTK
-322 ANIAVIS
+322 ANIAIIS
-329 NGYKNIGDVPMKNVL
+329 NGYKNIGNVPMKNVL

-370 YVKTEKGGNK
+370 YVKTQKGGNK

-385 KIVSSGKNISMPIL
+385 RIVTSGKTVSTPVL
-399 QSIDIVD
+399 QSVDIIR
-406 NKKSKMLPAYLGS
+406 NKKYKMVPVYVGT
-419 KDAKSIYTNK
+419 KDAKSVYSNK
-429 NMTVKINASARSFTK
+429 TITVKINASARSFTK
-444 INSVQYKVVKKG
+444 INSVQYKLVKNG
-456 QSSTRIPY
+456 QSSARIPY

-471 LKNGAI
+471 LKNGNA
-477 AKIYVKYNTML
+477 AKIYIKYNTIL
-488 GEKELKLPQIVVDT
+488 GEKEVKLPQIVVDT

-524 ADYGTSG
+524 ANYGISG
-531 KKKTQYKIVPKGKST
+531 KKKTQYKIVPRGKSA

-561 KKYRKARL
+561 KKYRKAKL

>member
-1 MWEKI
+1 MI
-6 ISREIITSNIK
+6 ILMTITLTPI
-17 MKIREKNVKK
+17 
-27 RIKKIAA
+27 
-34 SLLCIMLAVISAPVY
+34 Y
-49 KDSQK
+49 KVTHK

-72 AALLQYGEGSSAKYA
+72 GALLQYGEGSNAKYA
-87 MIDTGAGKYH
+87 MIDTGAGKYNG
-97 VTKDKTYAKK
+97 TKDKTYAKK
-107 NAPAYEYLKKMGVKH
+107 KDPAYEYLKKIGVKH

-132 QDHIGGLVKIL
+132 RDHIGGLVKIL
-143 KDKTITINTIYGNP
+143 KDKTITINTIYGNS
-157 LELTYLRSSE
+157 LEMTYLRSND

-178 WTKFDSDTYKNV
+178 WTKFDSDTYQNV
-190 KKEIERR
+190 KDEIEKR
-197 NNEEDESL
+197 NSEEDESL
-205 HVKYVTPKAG
+205 HVKYVIPKAG

-242 LNIRQENKYS
+242 LNVRQENKYS

-299 VKEEDKLI
+299 VKEKDKLI

-313 HKLLINRTK
+313 HKLLIDHTK

-329 NGYKNIGDVPMKNVL
+329 NGYKNTGEVPMKNVL

-349 MDVYET
+349 MDIYET
-355 SNRGTIVITSDGSRL
+355 GNRGTIVITSDGSHL
-370 YVKTEKGGNK
+370 YVRTEKGGNK

-385 KIVSSGKNISMPIL
+385 KIISSGKSISMPVL
-399 QSIDIVD
+399 QSIDIVS
-406 NKKSKMLPAYLGS
+406 NKKTKILPAYPGT

-429 NMTVKINASARSFTK
+429 NVTIKINASARSFTK
-444 INSVQYKVVKKG
+444 INSVQYKIVKKG
-456 QSSTRIPY
+456 QSSTKLPY
-464 RYGRSVT
+464 RYGKSVT
-471 LKNGAI
+471 LKNGTI
-477 AKIYVKYNTML
+477 AKVYVKYNTML
-488 GEKELKLPQIVVDT
+488 GEKELKLPQIFVDT
-502 KAPTKLKLKKKKSG
+502 KAPTKLRLKKKKSG
-516 KKIKVTFS
+516 KKKKVTFS
-524 ADYGTSG
+524 ANYGTSD
-531 KKKTQYKIVPKGKST
+531 KKKTAYKLVPKGKSA

-554 NSVRYDA
+554 NDVRYDA

-581 TKKMTI
+581 TTKMSI

>member
-1 MWEKI
+1 MI
-6 ISREIITSNIK
+6 ILMTITLTPI
-17 MKIREKNVKK
+17 
-27 RIKKIAA
+27 
-34 SLLCIMLAVISAPVY
+34 Y
-49 KDSQK
+49 KVTHK

-72 AALLQYGEGSSAKYA
+72 GALLQYGEGSNAKYA
-87 MIDTGAGKYH
+87 MIDTGAGKYNG
-97 VTKDKTYAKK
+97 TKDKTYAKK
-107 NAPAYEYLKKMGVKH
+107 KDPAYEYLKKIGVKH

-132 QDHIGGLVKIL
+132 RDHIGGLVKIL
-143 KDKTITINTIYGNP
+143 KDKTITINTIYGNS
-157 LELTYLRSSE
+157 LEMTYLRSND

-178 WTKFDSDTYKNV
+178 WTKFDSDTYQNV
-190 KKEIERR
+190 KDEIEKR
-197 NNEEDESL
+197 NSEEDESL
-205 HVKYVTPKAG
+205 HVKYVIPKAG

-242 LNIRQENKYS
+242 LNVRQENKYS

-299 VKEEDKLI
+299 VKEKDKLI

-313 HKLLINRTK
+313 HKLLIDHTK

-329 NGYKNIGDVPMKNVL
+329 NGYKNTGEVPMKNVL

-349 MDVYET
+349 MDIYET
-355 SNRGTIVITSDGSRL
+355 GNRGTIVITSDGSHL
-370 YVKTEKGGNK
+370 YVRTEKGGNK

-385 KIVSSGKNISMPIL
+385 KIISSGKSISMPVL
-399 QSIDIVD
+399 QSIDIVS
-406 NKKSKMLPAYLGS
+406 NKKTKILPAYPGT

-429 NMTVKINASARSFTK
+429 NVTIKINASARSFTK
-444 INSVQYKVVKKG
+444 INSVQYKIVKKG
-456 QSSTRIPY
+456 QSSTKLPY
-464 RYGRSVT
+464 RYGKSVT
-471 LKNGAI
+471 LKNGTI
-477 AKIYVKYNTML
+477 AKVYVKYNTML
-488 GEKELKLPQIVVDT
+488 GEKELKLPQIFVDT
-502 KAPTKLKLKKKKSG
+502 KAPTKLRIKKKKSG
-516 KKIKVTFS
+516 KKKKVTFS
-524 ADYGTSG
+524 ANYGTSG
-531 KKKTQYKIVPKGKST
+531 KKKTAYKLVPKGKSA

-554 NSVRYDA
+554 NDVRYDA

-581 TKKMTI
+581 TTKMSI

>member
-1 MWEKI
+1 
-6 ISREIITSNIK
+6 
-17 MKIREKNVKK
+17 MKKG
-27 RIKKIAA
+27 IKKITAC
-34 SLLCIMLAVISAPVY
+34 LMIILMTITLTPIY
-49 KDSQK
+49 KVTHK

-72 AALLQYGEGSSAKYA
+72 GALLQYGEGSNAKYA
-87 MIDTGAGKYH
+87 MIDTGAGKYNG
-97 VTKDKTYAKK
+97 TKDKTYAKK
-107 NAPAYEYLKKMGVKH
+107 KDPAYEYLKKIGVKH

-132 QDHIGGLVKIL
+132 RDHIGGLVKIL
-143 KDKTITINTIYGNP
+143 KDKTITINTIYGNS
-157 LELTYLRSSE
+157 LEMTYLRSND

-178 WTKFDSDTYKNV
+178 WTKFDSDTYQNV
-190 KKEIERR
+190 KDEIEKR
-197 NNEEDESL
+197 NSEEDESL
-205 HVKYVTPKAG
+205 HVKYVIPKAG

-242 LNIRQENKYS
+242 LNVRQENKYS

-299 VKEEDKLI
+299 VKEKDKLI

-313 HKLLINRTK
+313 HKLLIDHTK

-329 NGYKNIGDVPMKNVL
+329 NGYKNTGEVPMKNVL

-349 MDVYET
+349 MDIYET
-355 SNRGTIVITSDGSRL
+355 GNRGTIVITSDGSHL
-370 YVKTEKGGNK
+370 YVRTEKGGNK

-385 KIVSSGKNISMPIL
+385 KIISSGKSISMPVL
-399 QSIDIVD
+399 QSIDIVS
-406 NKKSKMLPAYLGS
+406 NKKTKILPAYPGT

-429 NMTVKINASARSFTK
+429 NVTIKINASARSFTK
-444 INSVQYKVVKKG
+444 INSVQYKIVKKG
-456 QSSTRIPY
+456 QSSTKLPY
-464 RYGRSVT
+464 RYGKSVT
-471 LKNGAI
+471 LKNGTI
-477 AKIYVKYNTML
+477 AKVYVKYNTML
-488 GEKELKLPQIVVDT
+488 GEKELKLPQIFVDT
-502 KAPTKLKLKKKKSG
+502 KAPTKLRLKKKKSG
-516 KKIKVTFS
+516 KKKKVTFS
-524 ADYGTSG
+524 ANYGTSG
-531 KKKTQYKIVPKGKST
+531 KKKTAYKLVPKGKSA

-554 NSVRYDA
+554 NDVRYDA

-581 TKKMTI
+581 TTKMSI

>member
-1 MWEKI
+1 
-6 ISREIITSNIK
+6 
-17 MKIREKNVKK
+17 MKKG
-27 RIKKIAA
+27 IKKITAC
-34 SLLCIMLAVISAPVY
+34 LLIILMTITLTLIY
-49 KDSQK
+49 KVTHK

-72 AALLQYGEGSSAKYA
+72 GALLQYGEGSNAKYA
-87 MIDTGAGKYH
+87 MIDTGAGKYNG
-97 VTKDKTYAKK
+97 TKDKTYAKK
-107 NAPAYEYLKKMGVKH
+107 KDPAYEYLKKIGVKH

-132 QDHIGGLVKIL
+132 RDHIGGLVKIL
-143 KDKTITINTIYGNP
+143 KDKTITINTIYGNS
-157 LELTYLRSSE
+157 LEMTYLRSND

-178 WTKFDSDTYKNV
+178 WTKFDSDTYQNV
-190 KKEIERR
+190 KDEIEKR
-197 NNEEDESL
+197 NSEEDESL
-205 HVKYVTPKAG
+205 HVKYVIPKAG

-230 LENNYKYGRQVN
+230 LENNYKYGRQVD
-242 LNIRQENKYS
+242 LNVRQENKYS

-299 VKEEDKLI
+299 VKEKDKLI

-313 HKLLINRTK
+313 HKLLIDHTK

-329 NGYKNIGDVPMKNVL
+329 NGYKNTGEVPMKNVL

-349 MDVYET
+349 MDIYET
-355 SNRGTIVITSDGSRL
+355 GNRGTIVITSDGSHL
-370 YVKTEKGGNK
+370 YVRTEKGGNK

-385 KIVSSGKNISMPIL
+385 KIISSGKSISMPVL
-399 QSIDIVD
+399 QSIDIVS
-406 NKKSKMLPAYLGS
+406 NKKTKILPAYPGT

-429 NMTVKINASARSFTK
+429 SVTIKINASARSFTK
-444 INSVQYKVVKKG
+444 INSVQYKIVKKG
-456 QSSTRIPY
+456 QSSAKLQY
-464 RYGRSVT
+464 RYGKSVT
-471 LKNGAI
+471 LKNGTI
-477 AKIYVKYNTML
+477 AKVYVKYNTML
-488 GEKELKLPQIVVDT
+488 GEKKLKLPQIVVDT
-502 KAPTKLKLKKKKSG
+502 KAPTKLRLKKKKSG
-516 KKIKVTFS
+516 KKKKVTFS
-524 ADYGTSG
+524 ANYGTSG
-531 KKKTQYKIVPKGKST
+531 KKKTAYKLVPKGKSA

-554 NSVRYDA
+554 NGVRYDA

-581 TKKMTI
+581 TTKMSI

>member
-1 MWEKI
+1 
-6 ISREIITSNIK
+6 
-17 MKIREKNVKK
+17 MKKG
-27 RIKKIAA
+27 IKKITAC
-34 SLLCIMLAVISAPVY
+34 LLIILMTITLTPIY
-49 KDSQK
+49 KVTHK

-72 AALLQYGEGSSAKYA
+72 GALLQYGEGSNAKYA
-87 MIDTGAGKYH
+87 MIDTGAGKYNG
-97 VTKDKTYAKK
+97 TKDKTYAKK
-107 NAPAYEYLKKMGVKH
+107 KDPAYEYLKKMGVKH

-132 QDHIGGLVKIL
+132 RDHIGGLVKIL
-143 KDKTITINTIYGNP
+143 KDKTITINTIYGNS
-157 LELTYLRSSE
+157 LEMTYLRSND
-167 NVKKQTSETAK
+167 NVKEQTSETAK
-178 WTKFDSDTYKNV
+178 WTKFDSDTYQNV
-190 KKEIERR
+190 KDEIEKR
-197 NNEEDESL
+197 NSEEDESL
-205 HVKYVTPKAG
+205 HVKYVIPKAG

-230 LENNYKYGRQVN
+230 LENNYKYGRQVD
-242 LNIRQENKYS
+242 LNVRQENKYS

-299 VKEEDKLI
+299 VKEKDKLI

-313 HKLLINRTK
+313 HKFLIDHTK

-329 NGYKNIGDVPMKNVL
+329 NGYKNTGEVPMKNVL

-349 MDVYET
+349 MDIYET
-355 SNRGTIVITSDGSRL
+355 GNRGTIVITSDGSHL
-370 YVKTEKGGNK
+370 YVRTEKGGNK

-385 KIVSSGKNISMPIL
+385 KIISSGKSISMPVL
-399 QSIDIVD
+399 QSIDIVS
-406 NKKSKMLPAYLGS
+406 NKKTKILPAYPGT

-429 NMTVKINASARSFTK
+429 NVTIKINASARSFTK
-444 INSVQYKVVKKG
+444 INSVQYKIVKKG
-456 QSSTRIPY
+456 QSSAKLPY
-464 RYGRSVT
+464 RYGKSVT
-471 LKNGAI
+471 LKNGTI
-477 AKIYVKYNTML
+477 AKVYVKYNTML
-488 GEKELKLPQIVVDT
+488 GEKKLKLPQIVVDT
-502 KAPTKLKLKKKKSG
+502 KAPTKLRLKKKKSG
-516 KKIKVTFS
+516 KKKKVTFS
-524 ADYGTSG
+524 ANYGTSG
-531 KKKTQYKIVPKGKST
+531 KKKTAYKLVPKGKSA

-554 NSVRYDA
+554 NGVRYDA

-581 TKKMTI
+581 TTKMSI

>member
-1 MWEKI
+1 MI
-6 ISREIITSNIK
+6 ILMTITLTPI
-17 MKIREKNVKK
+17 
-27 RIKKIAA
+27 
-34 SLLCIMLAVISAPVY
+34 Y
-49 KDSQK
+49 KVTHK

-72 AALLQYGEGSSAKYA
+72 GALLQYGEGSNAKYA
-87 MIDTGAGKYH
+87 MIDTGAGKYNG
-97 VTKDKTYAKK
+97 TKDKTYAKK
-107 NAPAYEYLKKMGVKH
+107 KDPAYEYLKKIGVKH

-132 QDHIGGLVKIL
+132 RDHIGGLVKIL
-143 KDKTITINTIYGNP
+143 KDKTITINTIYGNS
-157 LELTYLRSSE
+157 LEMTYLRSND

-178 WTKFDSDTYKNV
+178 WTKFDSDTYQNV
-190 KKEIERR
+190 KDEIEKR
-197 NNEEDESL
+197 NSEEDESL
-205 HVKYVTPKAG
+205 HVKYVIPKAG

-242 LNIRQENKYS
+242 LNVRQENKYS

-299 VKEEDKLI
+299 VKEKDKLI

-313 HKLLINRTK
+313 HKLLIDHTK

-329 NGYKNIGDVPMKNVL
+329 NGYKNTGEVPMKNVL

-349 MDVYET
+349 MDIYET
-355 SNRGTIVITSDGSRL
+355 GNRETIVITSDGSHL
-370 YVKTEKGGNK
+370 YVRTEKGGNK

-385 KIVSSGKNISMPIL
+385 KIILSGKSISMPVL
-399 QSIDIVD
+399 QSIDIVS
-406 NKKSKMLPAYLGS
+406 NKKTKILPAYPGT

-429 NMTVKINASARSFTK
+429 NVTIKINASARSFTK
-444 INSVQYKVVKKG
+444 INSVQYKIVKKG
-456 QSSTRIPY
+456 QSSTKLPY
-464 RYGRSVT
+464 RYGKSVT
-471 LKNGAI
+471 LKNGTI
-477 AKIYVKYNTML
+477 AKVYVKYNTML
-488 GEKELKLPQIVVDT
+488 GEKELKLPQIFVDT
-502 KAPTKLKLKKKKSG
+502 KAPTKLRLKKKKSG
-516 KKIKVTFS
+516 KKKKVTFS
-524 ADYGTSG
+524 ANYGTSG
-531 KKKTQYKIVPKGKST
+531 KKKTAYKLVPKGKSA

-554 NSVRYDA
+554 NDVRYDA

-581 TKKMTI
+581 TTKMSI